1 MVATTKF
8 YGRAPMTESFPVS
21 RPLGCPFDPA
31 REYADF
37 RRTAEL
43 TRVSTPAGVEAYV
56 ASRYDDVRTL
66 LRDNRL
72 SSRVGT
78 VGPHGSGC
86 RPGPGGGVRLDPARR
101 RCGTQTVAAA
111 AGHRVRDEA
120 DGGDATTDRRDDRN
134 AARRDADRRWA
145 GGSGA

>member
-21 RPLGCPFDPA
+21 RPLASPFDPA
-31 REYADF
+31 REYAVF

-72 SSRVGT
+72 SSRSAPSDEMVLNAGLDREAES
-78 VGPHGSGC
+78 GSILH
-86 RPGPGGGVRLDPARR
+86 VDD
-101 RCGTQTVAAA
+101 
-111 AGHRVRDEA
+111 AGHNRLRRLL
-120 DGGDATTDRRDDRN
+120 ATEFAMKRM
-134 AARRDADRRWA
+134 
-145 GGSGA
+145 